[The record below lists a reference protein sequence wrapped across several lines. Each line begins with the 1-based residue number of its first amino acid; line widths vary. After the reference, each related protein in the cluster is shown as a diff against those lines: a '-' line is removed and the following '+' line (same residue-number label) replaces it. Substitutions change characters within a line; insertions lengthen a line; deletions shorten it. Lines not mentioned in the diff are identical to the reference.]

1 MSKVLQVVGVG
12 WLIVAG
18 LVIVLGYGMVLWQ
31 QGFWALAEMLSPWNI
46 INYVVVMLTLA
57 PGVAILMVADRMK
70 AKKG

>member
-1 MSKVLQVVGVG
+1 MSKVLQVVGVA

-46 INYVVVMLTLA
+46 INYVVVMVTLA